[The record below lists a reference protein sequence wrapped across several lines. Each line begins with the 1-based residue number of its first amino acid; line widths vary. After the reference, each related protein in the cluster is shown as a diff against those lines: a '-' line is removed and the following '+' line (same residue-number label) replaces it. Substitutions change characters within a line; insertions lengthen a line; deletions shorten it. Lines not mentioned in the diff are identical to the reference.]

1 MSERVSSPVL
11 PPKADVAAVDPAPAP
26 ASSARRWVRP
36 ALLVALA
43 VVLMLLPM
51 YVTAFWLQT
60 GLFAMA
66 AAIGAIGLNLLSGTT
81 GQLSLGHAFFLA
93 FGAYGYVWFAG
104 DSGRVGIQQLSGLGM
119 PPLLAMVCAVLLT
132 GIVGGLFSPISGRLR
147 GMYLGVATLALVF
160 IGHHVML
167 NAKSITG
174 GFNGRSVTPM
184 EVGGFTFSDGD
195 PDGFEVLGIPFGHL
209 ERLWYFALILVAV
222 AAITARNLLRGRP
235 GRALGAVR
243 DSEIAAAVMGV
254 PVARYRSSAFV
265 VSSMY
270 AGLAGALIAMIFKR
284 VVPDYF
290 GLLLSIDYLAMI
302 VIGGLGSV
310 SGAVVGAVF
319 VTMLPQILSKYADSL
334 PLVVAP
340 GSPDSGVGPG
350 EAARYLYGA
359 AIVLVLLFAPGG
371 LVGLLRGRPGG
382 GPGGRRSVRPGRT
395 KGSIRNGSKGQSQ

>member
-1 MSERVSSPVL
+1 VSERVSSTVRR
-11 PPKADVAAVDPAPAP
+11 PAESIPGRHAQL
-26 ASSARRWVRP
+26 ASSGIGRFVRP
-36 ALLVALA
+36 AAVVAVVAVLLV
-43 VVLMLLPM
+43 LPL

-66 AAIGAIGLNLLSGTT
+66 AAIGAIGLNVLSGTT

-104 DSGRVGIQQLSGLGM
+104 DSGRVGVQQLSGLGL
-119 PPLLAMVCAVLLT
+119 PPLVALVAAVLLT
-132 GIVGGLFSPISGRLR
+132 GLVGGLFSPISGRLR

-160 IGHHVML
+160 IGHHIML

-184 EVGGFTFSDGD
+184 DIGGFSLTDGD
-195 PDGFEVLGIPFGHL
+195 PEGLEILGIPFGRL
-209 ERLWYFALILVAV
+209 ERLWYFALVLVVV
-222 AAITARNLLRGRP
+222 ACVTARNLLRGRP

-254 PVARYRSSAFV
+254 AVARYRSAAFV

-270 AGLAGALIAMIFKR
+270 AGLAGALIAMIFNR

-310 SGAVVGAVF
+310 TGAVVGATF
-319 VTMLPQILSKYADSL
+319 VTMLPQVLSKYADSL

-371 LVGLLRGRPGG
+371 LVGLLRGRPSG
-382 GPGGRRSVRPGRT
+382 GPEGRRFRRLGRT
-395 KGSIRNGSKGQSQ
+395 KGSIRTGSKEQPQ

>member
-1 MSERVSSPVL
+1 MSDRVSSTVPRPAQTPPARHASPAL
-11 PPKADVAAVDPAPAP
+11 PGV
-26 ASSARRWVRP
+26 RRWAAPGAVT
-36 ALLVALA
+36 A
-43 VVLMLLPM
+43 VVLVLLALPF

-93 FGAYGYVWFAG
+93 CGAYGYVWFAG
-104 DSGRVGIQQLSGLGM
+104 DSGKVGVQQLSGPGL
-119 PPLLAMVCAVLLT
+119 PPLLALVLAVLLT

-167 NAKSITG
+167 NAKSVTG

-184 EVGGFTFSDGD
+184 EFGGFTLTDGD
-195 PDGFEVLGIPFGHL
+195 PDGLEVLGIPFGQL
-209 ERLWYFALILVAV
+209 ERLWYFALVLVLVA
-222 AAITARNLLRGRP
+222 ALTARNLLRGRP

-243 DSEIAAAVMGV
+243 DSEIAASVMGV
-254 PVARYRSSAFV
+254 PVARYRSAAFV

-270 AGLAGALIAMIFKR
+270 AGLAGALIAMIFNR

-290 GLLLSIDYLAMI
+290 GLALSIDYLAMI

-310 SGAVVGAVF
+310 TGAVVGAVF
-319 VTMLPQILSKYADSL
+319 VTMLPQVLSKYADTL

-382 GPGGRRSVRPGRT
+382 TPTGGRTERLGRT
-395 KGSIRNGSKGQSQ
+395 KGSIRTGSKG